1 MTLQDKITTLIRCN
15 NDLNCR
21 DGDKMFENYTASR
34 MTELL
39 YKLVSIWTKTV
50 RDTRTSQADKWYSIM
65 SPIKN
70 AFNPIY
76 GEFLKQIK
84 KTVSMFWITEGLLQF
99 QKTEV
104 KLGVDIYSYI
114 RRKESIVV
122 DQILTGNTKEEVEA
136 TIEGLVKGSLPQMSD
151 IYNTKHEDVKLN
163 IHSDKSTQNKIR
175 CTKESVKESIQK
187 GRTNDNCTD
196 KTCPFS
202 QVHKVADFAIF
213 EFLNN
218 KEEKEPVI
226 LCCAEANGQ
235 KCKRKKCNGVHGIKL
250 ESRLYYPAAACRCYL
265 FGVGCTKQPNMAHKE
280 IQCLAHK
287 TNECKE
293 GINCKDIHI
302 RGSGEGKQLSFTAA
316 LKYPGTLIR
325 QADVV
330 PRHTLVVYTDTH
342 KENRKH
348 TYINTLENVK
358 EPISPAITTTIL
370 KRLIV
375 NTEEEKTRPSDR
387 YKQNTQEASTSNN
400 GHHRD
405 KRDGDNGE
413 QHTRRNKRTYHTSD
427 NVLGE
432 QDRSRREP
440 QPKRQDIGRKGR
452 ENEKHPRDNR
462 DRNRIESQLRGQD
475 RSREGREREKHPRD
489 NRDRNRIELQL
500 RGQDEIREE
509 RERKNRPNQ
518 DRSGKEAQ
526 LGEQNRNGEERKLAK
541 CSRNNQ
547 QVIENPST
555 KKHANDDNKTTT
567 VHETSEADN
576 SAMDANEEGTDSILN
591 VCWNEAEVKNYTGR

>member
-1 MTLQDKITTLIRCN
+1 
-15 NDLNCR
+15 
-21 DGDKMFENYTASR
+21 
-34 MTELL
+34 
-39 YKLVSIWTKTV
+39 
-50 RDTRTSQADKWYSIM
+50 M

-104 KLGVDIYSYI
+104 KLGVDIYRYI

-151 IYNTKHEDVKLN
+151 IYSTKHEDVKLN

-287 TNECKE
+287 TNECKK
-293 GINCKDIHI
+293 GINCTDIHT

-342 KENRKH
+342 KKNRKH

-375 NTEEEKTRPSDR
+375 NTEEEKTSPSDR
-387 YKQNTQEASTSNN
+387 YKQNTQEASTINN

-405 KRDGDNGE
+405 KRDGDNDE
-413 QHTRRNKRTYHTSD
+413 QHTHRNKRTHRTSN
-427 NVLGE
+427 NVPGE
-432 QDRSRREP
+432 QDKNRREP
-440 QPKRQDIGRKGR
+440 QPKRQDRRRKGR
-452 ENEKHPRDNR
+452 ERETHPRDNR
-462 DRNRIESQLRGQD
+462 DRSRIESQLR
-475 RSREGREREKHPRD
+475 R
-489 NRDRNRIELQL
+489 
-500 RGQDEIREE
+500 QDEIREE

-526 LGEQNRNGEERKLAK
+526 LREQNRNGEERKLAK

-567 VHETSEADN
+567 VHETSEADD
-576 SAMDANEEGTDSILN
+576 SATDANDEGTDSILN
-591 VCWNEAEVKNYTGR
+591 VCWKEAEVKNYTGR